1 MGSFLQVLGGAA
13 SGFLLSGGN
22 PLGAVMGGVSAA
34 TTGNGSPTTGAGNLG
49 NDAWNTFEDGILGQ
63 QELDNMQHA
72 MFQLKLGEQS
82 SAFNNMIDEK
92 SELMREGNVLREV
105 AMEQR
110 KADIAI
116 TKEFI
121 RSIG

>member
-13 SGFLLSGGN
+13 TGFLMSGGN
-22 PLGAVMGGVSAA
+22 PLGAVVGGASAA
-34 TTGNGSPTTGAGNLG
+34 GTGNASPITGVGNVS
-49 NDAWNTFEDGILGQ
+49 NTAWNAFESGVLGQ
-63 QELDNMQHA
+63 QQLDNMRNS
-72 MFQLKLGEQS
+72 MFQLQLGEQS
-82 SAFNNMIDEK
+82 AAFNNMIDEK

-110 KADIAI
+110 KADISI
-116 TKEFI
+116 TREFI

>member
-22 PLGAVMGGVSAA
+22 PLGAVMGGRSAA
-34 TTGNGSPTTGAGNLG
+34 ATGNGSPTTGAGNLG
-49 NDAWNTFEDGILGQ
+49 NGAWNTFEAGILGQ
-63 QELDNMQHA
+63 QQLDNMQNA
-72 MFQLKLGEQS
+72 LFQLQLGEQS
-82 SAFNNMIDEK
+82 AAFNNMIDEK

-110 KADIAI
+110 KADITI

>member
-1 MGSFLQVLGGAA
+1 MGNFLQVLGGAA
-13 SGFLLSGGN
+13 GGFLLSGGN

-34 TTGNGSPTTGAGNLG
+34 AGGSGNPITSAGNLS
-49 NDAWNTFEDGILGQ
+49 NTAWNTFESGILGAQ
-63 QELDNMQHA
+63 QYDNMQNA
-72 MFQLKLGEQS
+72 LFQLQLGEQA
-82 SAFNNMIDEK
+82 SAFNNMMDEK

-110 KADIAI
+110 KADISI

>member
-13 SGFLLSGGN
+13 TGFLMSGGN
-22 PLGAVMGGVSAA
+22 PLGAVLGGVSAGA
-34 TTGNGSPTTGAGNLG
+34 TGSANPITGAGNVS
-49 NDAWNTFEDGILGQ
+49 NTAWSAFESGILGQ
-63 QELDNMQHA
+63 QQLDNMKNSL
-72 MFQLKLGEQS
+72 FQLQMSEQA

-110 KADIAI
+110 KADISI
-116 TKEFI
+116 TREFI